1 MTIQLNY
8 VITQLMNFNINGDK
22 CWGRIDFRPF
32 SFCFDKEN
40 PEIDDGK
47 FLRFRER
54 NHGLTLK
61 EINQGMKFSVTI

>member
-1 MTIQLNY
+1 MLGQDWFQALFIL
-8 VITQLMNFNINGDK
+8 
-22 CWGRIDFRPF
+22 
-32 SFCFDKEN
+32 FDKEN